1 MQAKQHCPD
10 PPKVSPHPRKIV
22 VALGDCS
29 NNPILRGL
37 RVKMPNSKVGRVE
50 EWVHESVR
58 PNFPAK
64 STWRECHLQNF
75 RLRRARGEG
84 VWGSSFCSLT
94 AVGRRV
100 PRRKNRCGQGEKSV
114 PPLTISAR
122 ACIGLPI
129 RAIPPVEIGDSARSA
144 ESPMCASS
152 TETMHA
158 RVGTESIDCEHCQQ
172 TAFHVASVGFQ
183 PLA

>member
-1 MQAKQHCPD
+1 MSTESGQRRASSAVGAPSDARDRIQAHRQNEFPLANTLPTPCPD

-114 PPLTISAR
+114 PP
-122 ACIGLPI
+122 
-129 RAIPPVEIGDSARSA
+129 
-144 ESPMCASS
+144 
-152 TETMHA
+152 
-158 RVGTESIDCEHCQQ
+158 
-172 TAFHVASVGFQ
+172 
-183 PLA
+183 

>member
-1 MQAKQHCPD
+1 MVAIVSQSPWRSRRPAHAKQHCPD
-10 PPKVSPHPRKIV
+10 PPKVSPHTRKIV

-122 ACIGLPI
+122 ACILQTIAPPGGRYSVSRKFGRGVGCVGCSLGGAVDS
-129 RAIPPVEIGDSARSA
+129 RAALR
-144 ESPMCASS
+144 
-152 TETMHA
+152 HA
-158 RVGTESIDCEHCQQ
+158 
-172 TAFHVASVGFQ
+172 
-183 PLA
+183 